1 MNGSNR
7 NTRTKVIFMAA
18 ALGAG
23 LGLGGCATRHLGAD
37 FGQAVRQDIAAQ
49 VANPD
54 ARYAG
59 VIAPGSNASRVAAA
73 QDRYAK
79 GKVIQPST
87 QVAASSVAAA
97 PSTSSGLVQ

>member
-7 NTRTKVIFMAA
+7 NTLTTVIVMAA

-23 LGLGGCATRHLGAD
+23 LGLAGCASPHLGAD

-54 ARYAG
+54 ARFSG
-59 VIAPGSNASRVAAA
+59 VIAPGSNPSRVAAA

-79 GKVIQPST
+79 GKVIQPSS
-87 QVAASSVAAA
+87 QVAATSVAAA
-97 PSTSSGLVQ
+97 PSSSSGLVQ